1 MEKVVK
7 GRPGGEIDSP
17 CRRSDGGNSFL
28 ILGAGRFGKRA
39 IEQIYKRDSYAKIVL
54 VDKDPKALD
63 DVEDPRIEKRVS
75 DGIDLLNDSLAKE
88 AMHHWVIPAIPI
100 HVAFEWIIR
109 RLRKSFKVER
119 IPVPDGLDL
128 PNTIVG
134 ATGDL
139 YTSYADFFCPDNCPE
154 PEEICLTTG
163 KKRGKPI
170 FQRIRELKS
179 ASFFSECIQS
189 QQIAPGL
196 GGYRVRRLMKLLREI
211 KRENGSILIGTAC
224 RCHGV
229 VSGLQMGRPL

>member
-17 CRRSDGGNSFL
+17 CGRSDGGNSFL

-39 IEQIYKRDSYAKIVL
+39 IEQIHKRDSYAKIVL

-63 DVEDPRIEKRVS
+63 DVEDPRIVKRVS

-119 IPVPDGLDL
+119 IPVPDELDL

-139 YTSYADFFCPDNCPE
+139 YTSYADFFARTTARSLKRSVLPPE
-154 PEEICLTTG
+154 RKGES
-163 KKRGKPI
+163 RY
-170 FQRIRELKS
+170 FS
-179 ASFFSECIQS
+179 ASAS
-189 QQIAPGL
+189 
-196 GGYRVRRLMKLLREI
+196 
-211 KRENGSILIGTAC
+211 
-224 RCHGV
+224 
-229 VSGLQMGRPL
+229 